1 MRAARFVRID
11 RGAALSRQY
20 SFSAATAA
28 SPEGGVALRRS
39 ISSQTLPH
47 ASRREMSRASEHLA
61 ELRAAQ
67 RAAALD
73 AATRSRPP
81 PPPVPTPNLAP
92 RRPRACRRRPSRC
105 AAAGLRAA
113 AGLPRAA
120 AADPRV
126 LAAMAAQAAAASGA
140 PVLAPLH
147 QSPHLNLPPGLA
159 AVRRAESRY
168 RPSFLIL
175 RDI

>member
-1 MRAARFVRID
+1 
-11 RGAALSRQY
+11 
-20 SFSAATAA
+20 
-28 SPEGGVALRRS
+28 
-39 ISSQTLPH
+39 
-47 ASRREMSRASEHLA
+47 MSRASEHLA

-73 AATRSRPP
+73 AATRRQAPP
-81 PPPVPTPNLAP
+81 LPVPTPNLAF
-92 RRPRACRRRPSRC
+92 
-105 AAAGLRAA
+105 
-113 AGLPRAA
+113 AA
-120 AADPRV
+120 AAARLPPPAFPLAPRPGFAPPPGFPALPLPDPRV

-168 RPSFLIL
+168 RPSSLIL